1 MCLLSAICPQ
11 CPKLR
16 SKVVIWG
23 LKPPVRLKIC
33 KRRLHFCVR
42 RWKRRS
48 ILKNSSATL
57 RVWHPKYRK
66 RNFQF
71 LMCALPLQGMKPFVL
86 PMPKRLKRSKK
97 PAQNLSFSAHCT
109 IKACPKIS
117 AVCICPAVTRSCAQR
132 HSAKIPRCFC
142 ASKPQSKTVCRL
154 WQNAAA
160 FCI

>member
-16 SKVVIWG
+16 SKVGIWG

-33 KRRLHFCVR
+33 KRRSHFCMR

-48 ILKNSSATL
+48 ILKNSLASL
-57 RVWHPKYRK
+57 RVRHPKYRK
-66 RNFQF
+66 RNFRF
-71 LMCALPLQGMKPFVL
+71 LMCASPLQGMKPFVL
-86 PMPKRLKRSKK
+86 HIPKRLKRSKK

-109 IKACPKIS
+109 IKACLKIS
-117 AVCICPAVTRSCAQR
+117 AGCICPAVTRSFAQR